1 MFRVAVIE
9 YGIAYDRFRDDFINS
24 HRFHDDDD
32 TDSRN
37 DHRVNLGRI
46 EALLMYREDLVR
58 EYDSRGTDRGSFLAC
73 MEEFMM
79 EKDFQVKTRFTN
91 FECHLNSRAL
101 KVLTEAVNDI
111 PVFKRNLTVQEVA
124 AFFNECRN
132 ISEEPLIA
140 NRNEVFVYFLSMLH
154 FHSVISDRY
163 QSVISDRHLV
173 LSSSGRK
180 YLTRKDL
187 STALAHFE
195 SFDSP
200 IKARIDRWVVLIRK
214 ETLPSGHNG

>member
-1 MFRVAVIE
+1 MTVKSLTELPGMTADNVKELESI
-9 YGIAYDRFRDDFINS
+9 GITS
-24 HRFHDDDD
+24 V
-32 TDSRN
+32 S
-37 DHRVNLGRI
+37 
-46 EALLMYREDLVR
+46 E
-58 EYDSRGTDRGSFLAC
+58 
-73 MEEFMM
+73 
-79 EKDFQVKTRFTN
+79 
-91 FECHLNSRAL
+91 
-101 KVLTEAVNDI
+101 LTEAVNDI

-163 QSVISDRHLV
+163 QSVISARHLV

-195 SFDSP
+195 SIDSP
-200 IKARIDRWVVLIRK
+200 IKARIDRWVVLVRK